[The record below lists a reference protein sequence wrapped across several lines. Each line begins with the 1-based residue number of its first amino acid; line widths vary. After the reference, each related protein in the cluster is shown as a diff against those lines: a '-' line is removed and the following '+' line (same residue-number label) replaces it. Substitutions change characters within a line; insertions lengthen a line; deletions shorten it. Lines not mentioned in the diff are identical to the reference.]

1 VQHLIIN
8 GYPVDGSLSAVLS
21 SCPNVINLA
30 IQGHYENHALHVM
43 SHPTHLTVASSCV
56 QPHDKLPIQPHLN
69 LTHLSIHGFNNAK
82 TSWREWEFLAHLPK
96 LTHIC
101 ADNAI
106 QDHIPTVLP
115 LCPRLKLLV
124 MVSFVSY
131 LCNDDLP
138 DLYLVDDNRLVLM
151 VGQSYSTYALDWER
165 GANGGVDLW
174 IFAERVAFARSS
186 ACLFSFLV
194 HLISFRVEILDREI
208 FREAVSKGGSDGLR
222 MGGISE

>member
-1 VQHLIIN
+1 
-8 GYPVDGSLSAVLS
+8 
-21 SCPNVINLA
+21 
-30 IQGHYENHALHVM
+30 
-43 SHPTHLTVASSCV
+43 
-56 QPHDKLPIQPHLN
+56 
-69 LTHLSIHGFNNAK
+69 
-82 TSWREWEFLAHLPK
+82 
-96 LTHIC
+96 
-101 ADNAI
+101 
-106 QDHIPTVLP
+106 
-115 LCPRLKLLV
+115 

-194 HLISFRVEILDREI
+194 HLISFRVEILDIGKYLARPLPKLIPRDLEW
-208 FREAVSKGGSDGLR
+208 EEYLNEDGKRWFHEL
-222 MGGISE
+222 